1 MNYTCFLIENFDIT
15 QLNHIIN
22 YFNNNDNLYRLHNF
36 MPMNFKIDDYKN
48 HHIDLVNSH
57 LCEYIEP
64 IYSFQTSNLTNKQI
78 SELTQNA
85 TKVRIISQIEF
96 SQLQDFHK
104 IYWKNR
110 NLLVGNLNH
119 NNIMAVTKLL
129 SKPIRN
135 ISIFE
140 NDIVVLEKTTFKDH
154 NTYAINLHRYDLI
167 KNYCNH
173 IDDVNIEKIIIGG
186 FIDSFL
192 IDNTEALFNNIE
204 FVYLNLYDKSFN
216 LLSHIDFHNKQIYLY
231 LKEDEINDFHQ
242 KFYKPQN
249 NVQIINDTY
258 PDITTLDTYMSVTD
272 DLDLD
277 LDLDLNLIIEAVKEI
292 IHNI

>member
-1 MNYTCFLIENFDIT
+1 MNYICFLIENFDIT
-15 QLNHIIN
+15 QLNYTIN
-22 YFNNNDNLYRLHNF
+22 YFTNSNNLYRLHNF

-48 HHIDLVNSH
+48 HHIDLVNLH

-64 IYSFQTSNLTNKQI
+64 IYSIQTSNLTNKQI

-85 TKVRIISQIEF
+85 NKVRIISEIEF
-96 SQLQDFHK
+96 PLLQDLYKMH
-104 IYWKNR
+104 WKNR
-110 NLLVGNLNH
+110 KLLAGNLNQ
-119 NNIMAVTKLL
+119 NNIMAVNKLL
-129 SKPIRN
+129 SQPIRN

-140 NDIVVLEKTTFKDH
+140 NDIVVLEKTTFKDY
-154 NTYAINLHRYDLI
+154 NTYAINLNRYDLI

-173 IDDVNIEKIIIGG
+173 IDDINIEKIIIGG

-216 LLSHIDFHNKQIYLY
+216 LLSHIDFHTKQIYLY
-231 LKEDEINDFHQ
+231 LKKDEINDFFQ

-258 PDITTLDTYMSVTD
+258 PDITTLDTYTSVTD
-272 DLDLD
+272 
-277 LDLDLNLIIEAVKEI
+277 DLDLNLIIEGVKEI
-292 IHNI
+292 IDNI

>member
-1 MNYTCFLIENFDIT
+1 MNYTCFLIDDFDIA
-15 QLNHIIN
+15 QLNYIIN

-48 HHIDLVNSH
+48 HHIDLVNLH
-57 LCEYIEP
+57 LCKYIEP
-64 IYSFQTSNLTNKQI
+64 IYSLQTSNLTNKQI
-78 SELTQNA
+78 SELTQN
-85 TKVRIISQIEF
+85 TNNVRIISEIEF
-96 SQLQDFHK
+96 PQLQDLRKMH
-104 IYWKNR
+104 WKNKK
-110 NLLVGNLNH
+110 LLVGNLNQ
-119 NNIMAVTKLL
+119 NNIMAVNKLL
-129 SKPIRN
+129 SQPIRN
-135 ISIFE
+135 ISIFQ
-140 NDIVVLEKTTFKDH
+140 NDIVVLEKTTFKDY
-154 NTYAINLHRYDLI
+154 NTYSINLNKYDLI
-167 KNYCNH
+167 KNYCAH
-173 IDDVNIEKIIIGG
+173 IDDINIEKIIIGG
-186 FIDSFL
+186 SIDSFL

-204 FVYLNLYDKSFN
+204 FVYLNLYNKSFN

-277 LDLDLNLIIEAVKEI
+277 LNLIIETVKEI